1 MKPLGRQHPSKPPTD
16 SDKAMSKRHLATRK
30 ALDDYAEK
38 DSSGG
43 TAKEL
48 LEKSIKYNASH
59 RDEHDKALKDAK
71 KQLEKAAKDRA
82 KK

>member
-1 MKPLGRQHPSKPPTD
+1 
-16 SDKAMSKRHLATRK
+16 MSKRHLATRK
-30 ALDDYAEK
+30 ALGDYAEK
-38 DSSGG
+38 DKSSGG
-43 TAKEL
+43 TAKDL

-59 RDEHDKALKDAK
+59 RDEHEKALKDAK

>member
-1 MKPLGRQHPSKPPTD
+1 
-16 SDKAMSKRHLATRK
+16 MSKRHLATRK

-43 TAKEL
+43 TAKDL
-48 LEKSIKYNASH
+48 LEKSIKYNQSH
-59 RDEHDKALKDAK
+59 RDEHEKALKDAK